1 MIHKKYITHNY
12 SIFKDSIFQ
21 EGYLLSQEMNHHGII
36 NIPKND
42 INKHHNKESRGVDLA
57 LFNSLNHD
65 FLFEK
70 QKTIFFYNSSNN
82 NLIFFGEESYGI
94 YFIESDLLVHREISK
109 LHLTHNNYT
118 NGNNDIQYRHLPDI
132 LSQNVTLNANGNYV
146 NPLKIDLVNFSYD
159 NEIKTF
165 VLTSNLKDSKQMG
178 SLIEDLN
185 GSQEFNSIQEL
196 RGKFNEVIELS
207 VLYDLDLKLDL
218 HLKSIENNLI
228 SIKKNRI
235 LIMNNKDFF
244 ISNMD
249 KTFHTFFKQNAFQF
263 KNKNS
268 KIDYFKLFNELST
281 FSKEN
286 INITYNYN
294 NKKTKT
300 LNI

>member
-1 MIHKKYITHNY
+1 MIHLRYLTHNY

-21 EGYLLSQEMNHHGII
+21 EGYLLSQQMNNNGII

-42 INKHHNKESRGVDLA
+42 INKHHNKESRGIDLA
-57 LFNSLNHD
+57 LLNSLNHD

-70 QKTIFFYNSSNN
+70 QKTIFYYNSYSN
-82 NLIFFGEESYGI
+82 NLIFYGEQSYGI
-94 YFIESDLLVHREISK
+94 YFIESDLLVHREISNS
-109 LHLTHNNYT
+109 HLTHNRYT
-118 NGNNDIQYRHLPDI
+118 NGNNDIQYQTLPDL
-132 LSQNVTLNANGNYV
+132 LSQNVTLTANGNYL

-165 VLTSNLKDSKQMG
+165 VLTSNLTNSKQMG

-185 GSQEFNSIQEL
+185 GTQEFNSIKEL
-196 RGKFNEVIELS
+196 KCKFTEVTELS

-218 HLKSIENNLI
+218 HLNSIEENLI

-235 LIMNNKDFF
+235 LIMNNKEFF

-263 KNKNS
+263 KNNYS
-268 KIDYFKLFNELST
+268 KIDYFKLFNDLSI
-281 FSKEN
+281 FCKEN
-286 INITYNYN
+286 INITYNNN
-294 NKKTKT
+294 NKIKRR
-300 LNI
+300 NI